1 MKLNPWLALAA
12 FLVICLA
19 AGGLGG
25 WATAGAVVDWYP
37 TLNKPSWNPPAWI
50 FGPVWTLLYVLMAI
64 AAWLVW
70 RKGTTG
76 ANVSWALRLFFVQ
89 LGLNTAWSFI
99 FFGAHSPGL
108 AFAEIIVLLAA
119 ILLATREFF
128 RHSSAAGLLM
138 LPYVAW
144 VSFATILNFTIW
156 RLN

>member
-1 MKLNPWLALAA
+1 MKRNSWLALAG
-12 FLVICLA
+12 FLAICLA

-25 WATAGAVVDWYP
+25 WATAGPVVEWYP

-70 RKGTTG
+70 RIGTTG

-89 LGLNTAWSFI
+89 LALNTAWSFI
-99 FFGAHSPGL
+99 FFGAQSPGL

-119 ILLATREFF
+119 ILLTTRQFF
-128 RHSSAAGLLM
+128 RHNQNAGLLL

-144 VSFATILNFTIW
+144 VSFASILNFTIW